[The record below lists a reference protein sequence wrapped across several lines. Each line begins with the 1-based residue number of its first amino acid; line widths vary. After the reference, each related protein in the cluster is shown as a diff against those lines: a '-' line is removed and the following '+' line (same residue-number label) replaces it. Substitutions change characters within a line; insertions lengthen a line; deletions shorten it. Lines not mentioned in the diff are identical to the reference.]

1 MFKGKCG
8 KSVLGE
14 FGFGVSVC
22 CNKGTQTDLGSL
34 FARLPPG
41 RGLRGALTPAL
52 AVLEPY

>member
-41 RGLRGALTPAL
+41 RELRGALTPAL